1 MQTEPDLLTVAEVCA
16 RSSAYTLHIVAAA
29 LAGMQATLP
38 TVGRHATEGFLAH
51 YPVHGEL
58 QPCAAVGAAGRADGV
73 GNSETIKA
81 LIADTGLQP
90 NQFVFVDIYMLRSRH
105 SNNKYH
111 KVWLAETKRRF
122 TLLEY
127 DLSDVRAGTGRLP
140 HCDLI

>member
-1 MQTEPDLLTVAEVCA
+1 MITPLTSHSLSCA
-16 RSSAYTLHIVAAA
+16 DGVNTLRFV
-29 LAGMQATLP
+29 P
-38 TVGRHATEGFLAH
+38 TYIPESDPISV
-51 YPVHGEL
+51 
-58 QPCAAVGAAGRADGV
+58 DGV